1 MFSQA
6 ELFAKALLIEAP
18 WFVSE
23 LKFDQ
28 NQGRLDIWIDFERGS
43 LFYYED
49 ASLGVKG
56 EFKAY
61 DTRQKTWR
69 HLNFF
74 QYECYL
80 HAWVPRIELP
90 DGKIRLVQTP
100 WEGLSTGF
108 TLLMEAM
115 LMEFMKMMPVH
126 QIGKLYGI
134 SDHKL
139 WKMLKQYNH
148 LARAE
153 EDYSQVKVIGIDET
167 AVRRGHDYVSM
178 VVDLDE
184 KRTIYVG
191 EGKDQTVL
199 ARFAEDFIDHN
210 GDPDSVVQVTC
221 DMSPAFI
228 RGVQDNFPNADI
240 VFDRF
245 HIMKIINEAVD
256 KVRRKEVAENPILK
270 GARYIFLKN
279 QENLSIYQQNTLE
292 NIRISGLNLKTMKA
306 LHIREAF
313 QQIYSALNPELFEKL
328 LKKWYFW
335 ATHSRI
341 EPIKQAAYTIK
352 RHWNGVLNWIHYR
365 ISNGI
370 LEGFNSVFQAAK
382 TKARGYQRT
391 DSIIAIIFLL
401 TGKIDYSKIN
411 PYLITHSK

>member
-6 ELFAKALLIEAP
+6 DLFAKALLVEAP

-28 NQGRLDIWIDFERGS
+28 EKGRLDIWIDFERGS

-49 ASLGVKG
+49 DTLGVKG

-61 DTRQKTWR
+61 DTRQKIWR

-100 WEGLSTGF
+100 WEGVSNGF

-115 LMEFMKMMPVH
+115 LMEFMKLMPVH
-126 QIGKLYGI
+126 QVCSLYGI

-139 WKMLKQYNH
+139 WKMLKLYND
-148 LARAE
+148 LARAQ

-178 VVDLDE
+178 VVALEE
-184 KRTIYVG
+184 KRTIFVD
-191 EGKDQTVL
+191 EGKGQSVL
-199 ARFAEDFIDHN
+199 EHFAEDFTDHK
-210 GDPDSVVQVTC
+210 GDPDAIVQVTC

-245 HIMKIINEAVD
+245 HIMKIINQAVD
-256 KVRRKEVAENPILK
+256 AVRKKEVATNPILI
-270 GARYIFLKN
+270 GTRYIFLKN
-279 QENLSIYQQNTLE
+279 QENLTMLQKAALE
-292 NIRISGLNLKTMKA
+292 RIKISGLNLKTMKA

-313 QQIYSALNPELFEKL
+313 QQIYNAINPLLFETL

-341 EPIKQAAYTIK
+341 EPIMQAAYTIK
-352 RHWNGVLNWIHYR
+352 RHWNGVLNWVRYR

-370 LEGFNSVFQAAK
+370 LEGFNSIFQAAK

-391 DSIIAIIFLL
+391 DTIIAIIFLL